1 MECQQTDRLTV
12 TDLHVEFYTSEG
24 VVRALNGVSLE
35 VQRGK
40 ITALVG
46 ESGSGKSVTSLAIM
60 DLLPANGKVV
70 KGDIRTGDI
79 HFKDLSPK
87 QRQKLNGTLMGMI
100 FQDPLASLNPLYT
113 VGNQMSEG
121 LLCHYKINRKEA
133 VEKSVSYLEA
143 VDLQNPEQLMKKYP
157 HELSGGMRQRVMIAI
172 AMALHPTFLI
182 ADEPT
187 TALDVTVQRQIL
199 SEIYQMSKKEN
210 VGVLFITHDLGVVA
224 EIADYVYI
232 MQDGEIVEDADVD
245 TVFHHPKHYYTKQL
259 LNAIL

>member
-157 HELSGGMRQRVMIAI
+157 FELSGGMCQRVMIAI